1 MSEYFAI
8 KNNLNRTQISID
20 TYEKCLNFNHQ
31 QKGAYCPLCNRFV
44 EGSVWEGPYQFYVR
58 SSKLTDILSPLAPVS
73 MLFSKRF
80 VDLFNQEGL
89 TGIKSLKECEI
100 FYKGEKIDQIYYI
113 PVFEY
118 STKAIEYAITKNEQR
133 KSNKLL
139 PRCSLCMKPN
149 FEKDSLYFEEPKE
162 FDIFKVYDRHGEIF
176 CSKAFV
182 QFCSKLNITNF
193 DFQEIK
199 LSY

>member
-1 MSEYFAI
+1 MSEYYIA
-8 KNNLNRTQISID
+8 KNNIHCKQISID

-31 QKGAYCPLCNRFV
+31 QKDAYCPLCHRFV

-58 SSKLTDILSPLAPVS
+58 SSKLTDILSPLTPVS
-73 MLFSKRF
+73 VLFSKRF

-89 TGIKSLKECEI
+89 TGIKSLKECDI
-100 FYKGEKIDQIYYI
+100 FYKGEKISQTYYI
-113 PVFEY
+113 PDFEY
-118 STKAIEYAITKNEQR
+118 STKAIAYAIAKNEQR
-133 KSNKLL
+133 KSDKHL

-149 FEKDSLYFEEPKE
+149 FEKDSLYFGEPKE

-182 QFCSKLNITNF
+182 QFCSKLDIDNF
-193 DFQEIK
+193 DFQKIRS
-199 LSY
+199 LY